1 MTNTVSA
8 ITAAV
13 TPTALW
19 EIVGNVVPIVLIV
32 TLFSLGFYLV
42 RRQMKKVSKGKGG
55 M

>member
-1 MTNTVSA
+1 MENTVTA
-8 ITAAV
+8 ITSAV
-13 TPTALW
+13 TPEALW
-19 EIVGNVVPIVLIV
+19 GIVGTVVPIVLIV

>member
-1 MTNTVSA
+1 MANTITA
-8 ITAAV
+8 ITTAV

-19 EIVGNVVPIVLIV
+19 EIVGEVIPLALVV

>member
-13 TPTALW
+13 TPAALW
-19 EIVGNVVPIVLIV
+19 EIVGNVIPIVLIV